1 MKLVIKTLILHLIV
15 IIAMSN
21 FSILTAQVTIGSN
34 LSPRTG
40 ALLDLKETNT
50 SGNNLANSTKGLLL
64 PRVSLVSLQS
74 LVPLV
79 ISATEEE
86 KKQSTGMV
94 VYNMQE
100 TPELS
105 TGFNIWDGTQW
116 ISVSNAGCPPDVVA
130 DFTVV
135 SATVRGTYIKG
146 VELTPLNY
154 LNIVLDISVPG
165 KYIITG
171 TTTNGYDYILTGEFL
186 TTGVQSIMVPGSG
199 TPVLT
204 TSDLTDV
211 ADVIKVKINTVE
223 ISISNQVLDK
233 PLDYLIDC
241 NTLAVN
247 GTYLVGT
254 ELNPSANYLT
264 IQGIATAPSTGGMYE
279 IKTDEVN
286 GYSFAKTGLLTSG
299 NQIFTIPTVNL
310 TDKPLTQG
318 LNNFTLTTNSALSA
332 TTCPFT
338 IKAVYPALS
347 VYINNISYAGYP
359 ASMTTIAGS
368 TANYG
373 PNGTYDKVE
382 KITSTT
388 GSTANTV
395 ANMTNKATDVTII
408 NYSMTLSATEAA
420 TALAYIKSGKILI
433 YAVDNTTTPVAGAV
447 SIVAG
452 LLGVSTSSVLATYSA
467 ATNAEAGII
476 VNSTTLTSPND
487 KVVNGPFGNASGLS
501 FARDVDYNWK
511 IDLAASVTDT
521 SVRSRF
527 IPIAKVSDGAARILL
542 VEDNNSKGALILLT
556 DGGAWANLAN
566 SSYEPKKILFSNILA
581 WIVDRLNE

>member
-1 MKLVIKTLILHLIV
+1 MKLITRTSTLHLIV
-15 IIAMSN
+15 ILIMSN

-40 ALLDLKETNT
+40 ALLDLKETDT
-50 SGNNLANSTKGLLL
+50 SGSNLANSTKGLLL
-64 PRVSLVSLQS
+64 PRVSLVSPQS
-74 LVPLV
+74 MVPLV

-105 TGFNIWDGTQW
+105 IGLNIWDGTQW
-116 ISVSNAGCPPDVVA
+116 VPISDTGCPPDIAA
-130 DFTVV
+130 DFTLV

-146 VELTPLNY
+146 MELTPLNY

-186 TTGVQSIMVPGSG
+186 TAGVQTIMVPGSG
-199 TPVLT
+199 TPVLS
-204 TSDLTDV
+204 TSDLSNIPD
-211 ADVIKVKINTVE
+211 AIEIRINTAE
-223 ISISNQVLDK
+223 ISLTNQVLGK

-241 NTLAVN
+241 NTLVVN

-254 ELNPSANYLT
+254 DLNPSTNYLT
-264 IQGIATAPSTGGMYE
+264 IQGIATAPSAGGMYE

-286 GYSFAKTGLLTSG
+286 GYSFAKTGLLASG
-299 NQIFTIPTVNL
+299 SQTFTISPANL

-359 ASMTTIAGS
+359 ASMTTIAGN

-373 PNGTYDKVE
+373 PSGIYDKVE

-388 GSTANTV
+388 GSTANTIT
-395 ANMTNKATDVTII
+395 NMTNKATDVTII
-408 NYSMTLSATEAA
+408 NYSMTLNASEAA

-433 YAVDNTTTPVAGAV
+433 YAVDNTTVPVAGAV

-452 LLGVSTSSVLATYSA
+452 LLGVSTSSVSATYSA

-521 SVRSRF
+521 SVRNRF

-542 VEDNNSKGALILLT
+542 VEDSDSKGALILLT

-566 SSYEPKKILFSNILA
+566 TGYEPKKILFSNILA
-581 WIVDRLNE
+581 WAVDRLNE